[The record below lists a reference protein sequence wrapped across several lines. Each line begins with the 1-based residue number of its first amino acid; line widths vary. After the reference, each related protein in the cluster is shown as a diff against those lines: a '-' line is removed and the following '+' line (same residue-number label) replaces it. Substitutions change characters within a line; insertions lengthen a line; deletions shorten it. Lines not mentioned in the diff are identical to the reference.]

1 MFLKIVVLFLVVM
14 MVIGMVGKL
23 INPTPKPKG
32 KTSRKCKKCGGYIIG
47 KGPCATCAKKGR

>member
-14 MVIGMVGKL
+14 MAIGMVGKL
-23 INPTPKPKG
+23 LNPNAKPKVRG
-32 KTSRKCKKCGGYIIG
+32 PRKCKTCGSFILG